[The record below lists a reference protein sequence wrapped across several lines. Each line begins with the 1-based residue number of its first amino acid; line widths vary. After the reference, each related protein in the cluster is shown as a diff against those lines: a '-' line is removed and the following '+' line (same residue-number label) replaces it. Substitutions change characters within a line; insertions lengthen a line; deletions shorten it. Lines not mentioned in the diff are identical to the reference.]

1 MIGCGS
7 SNGGTDLERFSSFFA
22 AEAVEVIMG
31 RFREDFPASP
41 KSATSQPVMTLSM
54 KVCEDENSGTP
65 KQTRKTRTCA
75 SVSALVSRSVVF
87 SLQILRSSCFPL
99 KFQQFRVWKDFR
111 DWLTRFKAHKK
122 LVRRG
127 KHWRIGE
134 SSSDAVPE
142 INRLH
147 WFKSGL

>member
-1 MIGCGS
+1 MVVDHQTAGQTWNAFHHFLQPLS
-7 SNGGTDLERFSSFFA
+7 RFQ
-22 AEAVEVIMG
+22 G
-31 RFREDFPASP
+31 RFRADFPARP

-54 KVCEDENSGTP
+54 KLCEDENSGTP

-87 SLQILRSSCFPL
+87 SLQILMILGISCFPL
-99 KFQQFRVWKDFR
+99 KFEQDCR
-111 DWLTRFKAHKK
+111 DCLTRFQAHKK
-122 LVRRG
+122 LVRLG

-147 WFKSGL
+147 WFQSGL